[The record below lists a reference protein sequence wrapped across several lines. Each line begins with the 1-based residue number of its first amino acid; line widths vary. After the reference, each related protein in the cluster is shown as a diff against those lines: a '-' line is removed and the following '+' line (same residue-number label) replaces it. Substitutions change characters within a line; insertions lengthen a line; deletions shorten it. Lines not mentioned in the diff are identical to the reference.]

1 MISLKAL
8 CLSLAVAVSLGLSA
22 RADVITDWN
31 TLILNAIRT
40 NRTSPPVASRQ
51 MAILHTAMYDA
62 VNGIKPRFEPYRV
75 RGKVLPAAASP
86 EAAAAAAAHRVMLAL
101 YPQHTAIY
109 DNALQS
115 TLSRVRNRVALR
127 TGVEWGQK
135 VAGEIMLWRSTDG
148 AATPIGYTPGTRPGD
163 WQPTPPAFA
172 PALLPQWGS
181 VTPFG
186 IPSVVPFRPPPPPPL
201 TSAECAA
208 EVNEVQ
214 RLGANNSTERT
225 ADQTIIAQFWANG
238 AGTETPPGH
247 WNRIAHSISDQYGL
261 SLQQNSRL
269 FALLNIAL
277 ADAAILCWDC
287 KYTYNLWRPVTA
299 IRNADLDGNDATEK
313 DGTWTPLLVTPPF
326 PEYTSGHST
335 FSGAAA
341 RVLEMFFGTDEI
353 TFTADSDGTPGQFRT
368 FTKLSA
374 AADESAMSRLYG
386 GIHFN
391 SANQWGLVSGRACGE
406 YIASHLLLPRRGQG
420 D

>member
-1 MISLKAL
+1 MNRKAL
-8 CLSLAVAVSLGLSA
+8 CLSLAAALSLGLSA

-40 NRTSPPVASRQ
+40 NRTSPPAASRQ
-51 MAILHTAMYDA
+51 MAILHTAMYDG
-62 VNGIKPRFEPYRV
+62 VNGIKPRFEPYLV

-109 DNALQS
+109 DAALQS

-135 VAGEIMLWRSTDG
+135 VAGEIMLLRSMDG

-172 PALLPQWGS
+172 PALLPQWGL

-186 IPSVVPFRPPPPPPL
+186 LASVIPFRPPPPPAL
-201 TSAECAA
+201 SSAQWA
-208 EVNEVQ
+208 EDCNQVKQ
-214 RLGANNSTERT
+214 LGANNSTERT
-225 ADQTIIAQFWANG
+225 AEQTLIAHFWANG

-247 WNRIAHSISDQYGL
+247 WNRIAHTISDEYGL
-261 SLQQNSRL
+261 SLQQNARL

-287 KYTYNLWRPVTA
+287 KFTYNYWRPVTA
-299 IRNADLDGNDATEK
+299 IRSADLDGNDATEK
-313 DGTWTPLLVTPPF
+313 DAAWTPLLVTPPF

-341 RVLEMFFGTDEI
+341 RVLEIFFGTDDI
-353 TFTADSDGTPGQFRT
+353 TFTVDSDGTPGQFRT
-368 FTKLSA
+368 FSKLSA

-391 SANQWGLVSGRACGE
+391 SGNQWGLVSGRACGE
-406 YIASHLLLPRRGQG
+406 YIASRLLLPRRGQ
-420 D
+420 DD